1 MKMNITTFF
10 LKSSMIQTMIDWW
23 VTEKIKK
30 KGNILRRPENIEE
43 GQNKIR
49 PLSDRQFY
57 QKIDYA

>member
-23 VTEKIKK
+23 VTEKIK

>member
-30 KGNILRRPENIEE
+30 GNILRRPENIEE
-43 GQNKIR
+43 VQNKIR

>member
-23 VTEKIKK
+23 LTEKIK

-57 QKIDYA
+57 KKSDYA